1 METQNKPAGPTRVET
16 DSMGEM
22 TVPIDA
28 WYGASTARAMDNFPV
43 SGHRVPGRMIRALGL
58 VKLAAARANGGLGIL
73 DGRIADAVATA
84 AEEVASGALDAHF
97 PVDVFQTGSGTSSNM
112 NANEVI
118 ANRATEALG
127 GERGSKLVHPND
139 HVNLGQSSN
148 DVFPSAIHVA
158 VLEALVQDLRP
169 ALLVLG
175 KALDA
180 KARQWNDILKLGR
193 THLMDAT
200 PMRLGQEFSGYA
212 SMLEH
217 SVARVDRSC
226 KPLEELAIG
235 GTAVGTGINTHP
247 DFARLV
253 CRHLSELT
261 GLSLHEASNHFEA
274 QGSRDGLVEVSGQLR
289 TIAISLSK
297 IANDVRWLASGP
309 RGGIGEIT
317 LPAVQPGSSIMPGK
331 VNPVICESVIQVSAQ
346 VIGHDAAVAQAGL
359 GGVFELNLMMPMMAY
374 NLLESIRLIA
384 NAARMFATKAV
395 AGLEANPERCRSLI
409 EQSLAM
415 STALALAIGYDRAA
429 SIAKKA
435 HQTGRTVRE
444 VAYSESGLDP
454 AAVDRLLDPVAMTAP
469 NSTRV
474 GSGA

>member
-1 METQNKPAGPTRVET
+1 METQGKPAGPTRRET
-16 DSMGEM
+16 DSMGAM
-22 TVPIDA
+22 AVPLDA
-28 WYGASTARAMDNFPV
+28 WYGASTARAVENFPV
-43 SGHRVPGRMIRALGL
+43 SGHRMPGRMIRALGL
-58 VKLAAARANGGLGIL
+58 VKLAAARANGELGIL
-73 DGRIADAVATA
+73 DNRISEAVATA
-84 AEEVASGALDAHF
+84 AREVAAGALDAEF

-158 VLEALVQDLRP
+158 VREALVQDLRP
-169 ALLVLG
+169 ALLDLLQ
-175 KALDA
+175 ALDA
-180 KARQWNDILKLGR
+180 KTRAWHDILKLGR

-212 SMLEH
+212 SMVEH
-217 SVARVDRSC
+217 AVARVDRAGL
-226 KPLEELAIG
+226 PLEELAIG

-247 DFARLV
+247 DFARRV
-253 CRHLSELT
+253 CGHLSELT
-261 GLSLHEASNHFEA
+261 GLKFREASNHFEA

-289 TIAISLSK
+289 AIAISLSK
-297 IANDVRWLASGP
+297 IANDIRWLASGP
-309 RGGIGEIT
+309 RGGLGELS

-331 VNPVICESVIQVSAQ
+331 INPVICESVIQVAAQ

-359 GGVFELNLMMPMMAY
+359 GGVFELNLMMPMLAY
-374 NLLESIRLIA
+374 NLLEAIRLLS
-384 NAARMFATKAV
+384 NAARIFATKAV
-395 AGLEANPERCRSLI
+395 AGLAANPERCRGLI

-415 STALALAIGYDRAA
+415 STALALEVGYDRAA
-429 SIAKKA
+429 AIARKA
-435 HQTGRTVRE
+435 HETGRTIRE
-444 VAYSESGLDP
+444 VAYAESGLDP
-454 AAVDRLLDPVAMTAP
+454 AEVDRLLDPVAMTAP
-469 NSTRV
+469 DPTRV